1 MLQFIIFLFIIKLGD
16 IMYTKR
22 KLNYKLIFTI
32 IVIIIAIAAGTI
44 GIKKYI
50 DYRNSNEF
58 KLKQIGYNETE
69 IKDIT
74 KLKDDQIKAILK
86 KKYNRLNIKFI
97 RQKYFITNNL
107 DKYIKYYNN
116 HKDDKIS
123 HIVSIVNVCADEDY
137 YDKDTVKKT
146 DISKKELMLVNK
158 FNYLDENY
166 APDDIVK
173 VSMQFAYGDNEIKKE
188 VYEKFRSM
196 YNDAKKEGLYLII
209 TSSYR
214 DYNFQKELWDSYAN
228 QKGDEWADSVSARAG
243 YSEHQTGYTLDI
255 VTYNANMSSFE
266 KTDEFKWLQDNA
278 YKYGFI
284 LRYPKDKEDIT
295 GYSYESWHYRYVG
308 KDVATKIKKLG
319 ITFDEYYAYFIEGK

>member
-1 MLQFIIFLFIIKLGD
+1 
-16 IMYTKR
+16 MYTKK

-32 IVIIIAIAAGTI
+32 IVIIIAIVAGTI

-107 DKYIKYYNN
+107 DRYIKYYNN

-266 KTDEFKWLQDNA
+266 KTDEFKWLQNNA

>member
-1 MLQFIIFLFIIKLGD
+1 
-16 IMYTKR
+16 MYTKK

-32 IVIIIAIAAGTI
+32 IVIIIAIVAGTI

-58 KLKQIGYNETE
+58 KL
-69 IKDIT
+69 KDIT

-107 DKYIKYYNN
+107 DRYIKYYNN

-137 YDKDTVKKT
+137 YDKDTIKKT
-146 DISKKELMLVNK
+146 DVSKKELMLVNK
-158 FNYLDENY
+158 FNYLDESY

-284 LRYPKDKEDIT
+284 LRYPKNKEDIT

>member
-1 MLQFIIFLFIIKLGD
+1 
-16 IMYTKR
+16 MYTKK

-107 DKYIKYYNN
+107 DRYIKYYNN

-173 VSMQFAYGDNEIKKE
+173 VSVQFAYGDNEIKKE

>member
-1 MLQFIIFLFIIKLGD
+1 
-16 IMYTKR
+16 MYTKR

-107 DKYIKYYNN
+107 DRYIKYYNN

-255 VTYNANMSSFE
+255 VTYNANMSCFE
-266 KTDEFKWLQDNA
+266 TTDEFKWLQDNA

>member
-1 MLQFIIFLFIIKLGD
+1 
-16 IMYTKR
+16 MYTR
-22 KLNYKLIFTI
+22 RRINYKLIFTI
-32 IVIIIAIAAGTI
+32 IIIIALLIGGTI

-58 KLKQIGYNETE
+58 KLKEIGYNEEE

-74 KLKDDQIKAILK
+74 KLKNDQIKILLK

-97 RQKYFITNNL
+97 RQKYFIIDNL
-107 DKYIKYYNN
+107 DRYIKYYNN

-123 HIVSIVNVCADEDY
+123 HIVSMVNVNADYDY
-137 YDKDTVKKT
+137 YDKDAIKKT
-146 DISKKELMLVNK
+146 DTSKKELMLVNK

-173 VSMQFAYGDNEIKKE
+173 VSIQFSYGENEIKKE
-188 VYEKFRSM
+188 VYEKFRKM
-196 YNDAKKEGLYLII
+196 YNDAKKEDLTLII

-214 DYNFQKELWDSYAN
+214 DYNFQKKLWDSYAN

-255 VTYNANMSSFE
+255 VTYNANMSNFE
-266 KTDEFKWLQDNA
+266 TTDEFKWLQANA

-308 KDVATKIKKLG
+308 EETAKKIKELD
-319 ITFDEYYAYFIEGK
+319 ITFDEYYAYYIEGK

>member
-1 MLQFIIFLFIIKLGD
+1 
-16 IMYTKR
+16 MYTKR

-69 IKDIT
+69 IEDIT
-74 KLKDDQIKAILK
+74 KLKDDQMKAILK

-107 DKYIKYYNN
+107 DRYIKYYNN

>member
-1 MLQFIIFLFIIKLGD
+1 
-16 IMYTKR
+16 MYTKR

>member
-1 MLQFIIFLFIIKLGD
+1 
-16 IMYTKR
+16 MYTKR

-107 DKYIKYYNN
+107 DRYIKYYNN

-173 VSMQFAYGDNEIKKE
+173 VSVQFAYGDNEIKKE

>member
-1 MLQFIIFLFIIKLGD
+1 
-16 IMYTKR
+16 MYTKR

-69 IKDIT
+69 IKDFT

-107 DKYIKYYNN
+107 DRYIKYYNN

-255 VTYNANMSSFE
+255 VTYKANMSSFE

>member
-1 MLQFIIFLFIIKLGD
+1 
-16 IMYTKR
+16 MYTKR

-58 KLKQIGYNETE
+58 KLKQICYNETE

-107 DKYIKYYNN
+107 DRYIKYYNN

-255 VTYNANMSSFE
+255 VTYKANMSSFE

>member
-1 MLQFIIFLFIIKLGD
+1 
-16 IMYTKR
+16 MYTKR

-107 DKYIKYYNN
+107 DRYIKYYNN

-146 DISKKELMLVNK
+146 DISKKKLMLVNK

-196 YNDAKKEGLYLII
+196 YNGAKKEGLYLII

>member
-1 MLQFIIFLFIIKLGD
+1 
-16 IMYTKR
+16 MYTKR

-107 DKYIKYYNN
+107 DRYIKYYNN
-116 HKDDKIS
+116 HKDDKIG

-255 VTYNANMSSFE
+255 VTYKANMSSFE

>member
-1 MLQFIIFLFIIKLGD
+1 
-16 IMYTKR
+16 MYTKR

-32 IVIIIAIAAGTI
+32 IVIIIAITAGTI

-69 IKDIT
+69 IEDIT

-107 DKYIKYYNN
+107 DRYIKYYNN

-123 HIVSIVNVCADEDY
+123 HIVSIVNVYADEDY

-146 DISKKELMLVNK
+146 DVSKKELMLVNK

-173 VSMQFAYGDNEIKKE
+173 VSVQFAYGDNEIKKE

-266 KTDEFKWLQDNA
+266 TTDEFKWLQDNA

-284 LRYPKDKEDIT
+284 LRYPKNKEDIT

>member
-1 MLQFIIFLFIIKLGD
+1 
-16 IMYTKR
+16 MYTKR

-107 DKYIKYYNN
+107 DRYIKYYNN

-146 DISKKELMLVNK
+146 DISKKKLMLVNK

-196 YNDAKKEGLYLII
+196 YNGAKKEGLYLII

-266 KTDEFKWLQDNA
+266 TTDEFKWLQDNA

>member
-1 MLQFIIFLFIIKLGD
+1 
-16 IMYTKR
+16 MYTKR

-107 DKYIKYYNN
+107 DRYIKYYNN

-266 KTDEFKWLQDNA
+266 KTDEFKWLQNNA

>member
-1 MLQFIIFLFIIKLGD
+1 
-16 IMYTKR
+16 MYTKR

-74 KLKDDQIKAILK
+74 KLKDDQIKSILK

-107 DKYIKYYNN
+107 DRYIKYYNN

-146 DISKKELMLVNK
+146 DISKKKLMLVNK

-173 VSMQFAYGDNEIKKE
+173 VSVQFAYGDNEIKKE

>member
-1 MLQFIIFLFIIKLGD
+1 
-16 IMYTKR
+16 MYTKR

-32 IVIIIAIAAGTI
+32 IVIIIAIVAGTI

-107 DKYIKYYNN
+107 DRYIKYYNN

-137 YDKDTVKKT
+137 YDKDTIKKT
-146 DISKKELMLVNK
+146 DVSKKELMLVNK
-158 FNYLDENY
+158 FNYLDESY

-255 VTYNANMSSFE
+255 VTYKANMSSFE

>member
-1 MLQFIIFLFIIKLGD
+1 
-16 IMYTKR
+16 MYTKR

-107 DKYIKYYNN
+107 DRYIKYYNN

-137 YDKDTVKKT
+137 YDKVTVKKT
-146 DISKKELMLVNK
+146 VISKKELMLVNK

>member
-1 MLQFIIFLFIIKLGD
+1 
-16 IMYTKR
+16 MYTKR

-107 DKYIKYYNN
+107 DRYIKYYNN

-308 KDVATKIKKLG
+308 KAVATKIKKLG

>member
-1 MLQFIIFLFIIKLGD
+1 
-16 IMYTKR
+16 MYTKK

-32 IVIIIAIAAGTI
+32 IVIIIAIVAGTI

-107 DKYIKYYNN
+107 DRYIKYYNN

-137 YDKDTVKKT
+137 YDKDTIKKT
-146 DISKKELMLVNK
+146 DVSKKELMLVNK
-158 FNYLDENY
+158 FNYLDESY

-284 LRYPKDKEDIT
+284 LRYPKGKEYIT
-295 GYSYESWHYRYVG
+295 GFKYEPWHYRYVG
-308 KDVATKIKKLG
+308 KDIASIIYTEG
-319 ITFDEYYAYFIEGK
+319 ITLEEYYKKYIK

>member
-1 MLQFIIFLFIIKLGD
+1 
-16 IMYTKR
+16 MYTKK

-32 IVIIIAIAAGTI
+32 IVIIIAIVAGTI

-107 DKYIKYYNN
+107 DRYIKYYNN

-146 DISKKELMLVNK
+146 DVSKKELMLVNK
-158 FNYLDENY
+158 FNYLDESY

-284 LRYPKDKEDIT
+284 LRYPKNKEDIT

>member
-1 MLQFIIFLFIIKLGD
+1 
-16 IMYTKR
+16 MYTKR

-319 ITFDEYYAYFIEGK
+319 ITFDEYYASFIEGK

>member
-1 MLQFIIFLFIIKLGD
+1 
-16 IMYTKR
+16 MYTKR

-74 KLKDDQIKAILK
+74 KLKDDQIKTILK

-107 DKYIKYYNN
+107 DRYIKYYNN

-146 DISKKELMLVNK
+146 DVSKKELMLVNK

-255 VTYNANMSSFE
+255 VTYKANMSSFE

>member
-1 MLQFIIFLFIIKLGD
+1 
-16 IMYTKR
+16 MYTKR

-44 GIKKYI
+44 VIKKYI

-107 DKYIKYYNN
+107 DRYIKYYNN

>member
-1 MLQFIIFLFIIKLGD
+1 
-16 IMYTKR
+16 MYTKR

-107 DKYIKYYNN
+107 DRYIKYYNN

-173 VSMQFAYGDNEIKKE
+173 VSVQFAYGDNEIKKE

-255 VTYNANMSSFE
+255 VTYKANMSSFE

>member
-1 MLQFIIFLFIIKLGD
+1 
-16 IMYTKR
+16 MYTKR

-107 DKYIKYYNN
+107 DRYIKYYNN

-255 VTYNANMSSFE
+255 VTYKANMSSFE

>member
-1 MLQFIIFLFIIKLGD
+1 
-16 IMYTKR
+16 MYTKR

-74 KLKDDQIKAILK
+74 KLKDDQIKTILK

-107 DKYIKYYNN
+107 DRYIKYYNN

-146 DISKKELMLVNK
+146 DVSKKELMLVNK

>member
-1 MLQFIIFLFIIKLGD
+1 
-16 IMYTKR
+16 MYTKR

-107 DKYIKYYNN
+107 NRYIKYYNN

>member
-1 MLQFIIFLFIIKLGD
+1 
-16 IMYTKR
+16 MYTKR

-107 DKYIKYYNN
+107 DRYIKYYNN

-146 DISKKELMLVNK
+146 DIAKKELMLVNK

-255 VTYNANMSSFE
+255 VTYKANMSSFE
-266 KTDEFKWLQDNA
+266 KTDEFKWLQNNA

>member
-1 MLQFIIFLFIIKLGD
+1 
-16 IMYTKR
+16 MYTKR

-107 DKYIKYYNN
+107 DRYIKYYNN

-173 VSMQFAYGDNEIKKE
+173 VSVQFAYGDNEIKKE

-196 YNDAKKEGLYLII
+196 YNDAKKEGLYLI
-209 TSSYR
+209 
-214 DYNFQKELWDSYAN
+214 WDSYAN

-266 KTDEFKWLQDNA
+266 TTNEFKWLQDNA

>member
-1 MLQFIIFLFIIKLGD
+1 
-16 IMYTKR
+16 MYTKR

-58 KLKQIGYNETE
+58 KLKQIGYNEPE

-107 DKYIKYYNN
+107 DRYIKYYNN

>member
-1 MLQFIIFLFIIKLGD
+1 
-16 IMYTKR
+16 MYTKR

-74 KLKDDQIKAILK
+74 KLKDDQITAILK

-107 DKYIKYYNN
+107 DRYIKYYNN

-214 DYNFQKELWDSYAN
+214 DYKFQKELWDSYAN

-255 VTYNANMSSFE
+255 VTYKANMSSFE

>member
-1 MLQFIIFLFIIKLGD
+1 
-16 IMYTKR
+16 MYTKR

-107 DKYIKYYNN
+107 DRYIKYYNN

>member
-1 MLQFIIFLFIIKLGD
+1 
-16 IMYTKR
+16 MYTKR

-32 IVIIIAIAAGTI
+32 MVIIIAIAAGTI

-97 RQKYFITNNL
+97 HQKYFITNNL
-107 DKYIKYYNN
+107 DRYIKYYNN

>member
-1 MLQFIIFLFIIKLGD
+1 
-16 IMYTKR
+16 MYTKK

-32 IVIIIAIAAGTI
+32 IVIIIAIVAGTI

-107 DKYIKYYNN
+107 DRYIKYYNN

-137 YDKDTVKKT
+137 YDKDTIKKT
-146 DISKKELMLVNK
+146 DVSKKELMLVNK
-158 FNYLDENY
+158 FNYLDESY

-284 LRYPKDKEDIT
+284 LRYPKNKEDIT

>member
-1 MLQFIIFLFIIKLGD
+1 
-16 IMYTKR
+16 MYTKR

-69 IKDIT
+69 IRDIT

-107 DKYIKYYNN
+107 DRYIKYYNN

-255 VTYNANMSSFE
+255 VTYKANMSSFE

>member
-1 MLQFIIFLFIIKLGD
+1 
-16 IMYTKR
+16 MYTKR

-107 DKYIKYYNN
+107 DRYIKYYNN

-255 VTYNANMSSFE
+255 VTYKANMSSFE

-319 ITFDEYYAYFIEGK
+319 ITIDEYYA

>member
-1 MLQFIIFLFIIKLGD
+1 
-16 IMYTKR
+16 MYTKR

-107 DKYIKYYNN
+107 DRYIKYYNN
-116 HKDDKIS
+116 NKDDKIS

-255 VTYNANMSSFE
+255 VTYKANMSSFE